1 MAGLLSALTGNLEIH
16 SKVAEVVIAPLDDEG
31 HIDNKFFG
39 DGKSGARILQYWPDS
54 LSDDKSANWQSKDIP
69 GAPLP
74 LYQWVNGAERPL
86 SFTAIFSRDMYGE
99 IGKDVEED
107 KYNVDIDAAAA
118 WLRSLS
124 ANDYGNVA
132 DMRDVAIAPPVLWL
146 LFTGTKLGYNMVA
159 SKGLGNTKMQSDSN
173 GVYCL
178 MTECGVT
185 RRNWFQDGT
194 VKFAEISLSF
204 VETMQIG
211 QKIWP
216 YGRRDFMSL
225 ANKYTRNSSR

>member
-1 MAGLLSALTGNLEIH
+1 MAGLLSALTGNLEIN
-16 SKVAEVVIAPLDDEG
+16 SKVAEVVIAPLNDEG
-31 HIDNKFFG
+31 HIDESLG
-39 DGKSGARILQYWPDS
+39 GAKIIQYWPDS

-118 WLRSLS
+118 WLRLLS
-124 ANDYGNVA
+124 FNDYRNVA
-132 DMRDVAIAPPVLWL
+132 DMRDVSVAPPVLWM

-159 SKGLGNTKMQSDSN
+159 SKGLGKKGSPQSDSN

-211 QKIWP
+211 QSIWP
-216 YGRRDFMSL
+216 YGRRDFYFMTQ
-225 ANKYTRNSSR
+225 KYTRKSSR